1 MKRRSRKYQVGGG
14 ILNQGQPN
22 PMQPNQGGFN
32 QMQPMMNLAMDPM
45 ANAQANQMRMNSITN
60 QAQNLVD
67 QGMFKDTRRGNRR
80 AMRTA
85 MRQANPGQGARNFA
99 NVMGGFGSVLGSVA
113 PIMQGAAGIMDAKTR
128 RSYGMIPGPGQ
139 YQRGGSSSPSFMAT
153 AMAKAIERARMIRD
167 MDRRDAMR
175 ERELLNPQGFN
186 PDGTPK
192 VAPISPRRFEGGL
205 LPPQG
210 KMMKTK
216 RPMEKMGGSI
226 KKSGYAYGGSVC
238 RGLPG
243 GPNEFP
249 M

>member
-22 PMQPNQGGFN
+22 QGGFN
-32 QMQPMMNLAMDPM
+32 QGQPMMNPAMDPM
-45 ANAQANQMRMNSITN
+45 ANAQANQMYMNSITN
-60 QAQNLVD
+60 QAQNLVN

-80 AMRTA
+80 AMRAA

-113 PIMQGAAGIMDAKTR
+113 PIMQP
-128 RSYGMIPGPGQ
+128 MIPGQ
-139 YQRGGSSSPSFMAT
+139 FQRGGSSSPSSIGR
-153 AMAKAIERARMIRD
+153 AMAKAIERARMIRE

-175 ERELLNPQGFN
+175 EKELLNPQGFN

-192 VAPISPRRFEGGL
+192 VAPISPNRFEGGL

-210 KMMKTK
+210 KMMKTI

>member
-1 MKRRSRKYQVGGG
+1 
-14 ILNQGQPN
+14 
-22 PMQPNQGGFN
+22 
-32 QMQPMMNLAMDPM
+32 M
-45 ANAQANQMRMNSITN
+45 A
-60 QAQNLVD
+60 
-67 QGMFKDTRRGNRR
+67 K
-80 AMRTA
+80 
-85 MRQANPGQGARNFA
+85 
-99 NVMGGFGSVLGSVA
+99 
-113 PIMQGAAGIMDAKTR
+113 
-128 RSYGMIPGPGQ
+128 
-139 YQRGGSSSPSFMAT
+139 
-153 AMAKAIERARMIRD
+153 AMAKAIERARIIRE